1 MADLPDLILHRIPH
15 HMRDTALRA
24 FRITREVLI
33 GVYSDGFI
41 HAGNLAYLALVTLFP
56 FFIFAAAIASVL
68 GQTEEGR
75 HAVETVIRTMP
86 PGVGSVLR
94 EPIYDVLAARSG
106 NLLWLG
112 AIVGLWTTGSFIETI
127 RDIMHRAY
135 HTRGETPFW
144 SYRLRS
150 IGMTIA
156 SVLLMMMAF
165 SLQFVAVGVEEAVSR
180 FWPVAM
186 QHISEWLATTKIV
199 PAVILYG
206 TIWVLFY
213 TLAPRIYRGTHYPQW
228 PGALATTIWWVGAT
242 ALLPWML
249 GLTGGYDK
257 TYGSLAGVMIA
268 LIFFY
273 LAGFGLV
280 IGAELNAALAISI
293 RSGLKDAAIRGN
305 ITKEESCPD

>member
-15 HMRDTALRA
+15 HMRDTAIRG
-24 FRITREVLI
+24 FQIGRRVVV
-33 GVYSDGFI
+33 GVYTDGFI

-56 FFIFAAAIASVL
+56 FFIVAAAIASAL
-68 GQTEEGR
+68 GQTEESR
-75 HAVETVIRTMP
+75 QAVNAMIRAMP
-86 PGVGSVLR
+86 PGVGGVL
-94 EPIYDVLAARSG
+94 EGPIYDVLEARTG

-112 AIVGLWTTGSFIETI
+112 AFVGLWTSGSFIETI
-127 RDIMHRAY
+127 RDILRRAY
-135 HTRGETPFW
+135 HDRSDAPFW
-144 SYRLRS
+144 SYRLGS
-150 IGMTIA
+150 IGLTIA

-165 SLQFVAVGVEEAVSR
+165 ALQIFAVGVEEAISR
-180 FWPVAM
+180 FWPVAT
-186 QHISEWLATTKIV
+186 QHVHNLIATTKIV

-206 TIWVLFY
+206 TIWMLFY
-213 TLAPRIYRGTHYPQW
+213 TLTPRPYRVALYPKW
-228 PGALATTIWWVGAT
+228 PGALATTLWWVGVT

-257 TYGSLAGVMIA
+257 TYGSLAGVMVA

-293 RSGLKDAAIRGN
+293 RSGLKDGSEWGN
-305 ITKEESCPD
+305 SIKEEACPD